1 VTLLGKLV
9 TSLDP
14 SYLSS
19 IFPKCNSTVFVA
31 PENVVSRY
39 VDYTSVRIAPNPH
52 PILREKRVHD
62 EAFGDSDSARDLE
75 GYKIRLLHDK
85 RPQLLLT
92 YTN

>member
-14 SYLSS
+14 SYILS
-19 IFPKCNSTVFVA
+19 IFPKCNNTTVFVA

-52 PILREKRVHD
+52 LILREKRVHD
-62 EAFGDSDSARDLE
+62 EAFRDSDSVRDLE
-75 GYKIRLLHDK
+75 GY
-85 RPQLLLT
+85 
-92 YTN
+92 